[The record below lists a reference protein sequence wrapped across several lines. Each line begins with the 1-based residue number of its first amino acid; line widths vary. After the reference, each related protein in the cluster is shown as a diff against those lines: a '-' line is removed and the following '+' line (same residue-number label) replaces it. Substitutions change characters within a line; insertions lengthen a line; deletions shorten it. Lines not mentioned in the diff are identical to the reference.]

1 MATQN
6 APSIPTKRL
15 AAAILSTDASFSLN
29 NILDWGGVALT
40 SADFGTRAFGCFRNA
55 SNTQIEFF
63 EFDPSTI
70 ASSAITLI
78 SRGLDYKGGTTASV
92 ETKYSWPANTTL
104 VELGANVPALFE
116 QYLDQISDQTV
127 SGKFTFPNGANRP
140 IVDSDTDATVDT
152 QFVTHGELIRT
163 GLAGA
168 NLTRVVISGVAGE
181 TISTN
186 DVVYFKESDQRWWKA
201 DADAVATDSNI
212 KLGVALG
219 AGTAGAGITTGVA
232 LYGYI
237 SGLSGLTAGGK
248 CYVSGTA
255 GGIDQSLP
263 TIPRLI
269 GWAIS
274 TTTMMFCPDELD
286 RNIISTV
293 SGEALSIGTVVYF
306 KESDGKWWKTDA
318 DAAATAIGVRLGI
331 VQTTTSAGDQLV
343 LVRVSGEDLTQTSL
357 TVGEKYYLSGTA
369 GALTTTPGT
378 FPRFVGYA
386 LTANRL
392 LLADQDPF
400 KVSVFGQEIYAASTT
415 GNDTYVV
422 TLPNSPEALVAGFR
436 CYFKVDTANTGAATL
451 NVNSLGAKTIK
462 KFANGSA
469 VDLSTGDIAASQ
481 PVAVVYDGTDMILI
495 SASQPQPLYASG
507 ISTRSPGS
515 GTGDQTIAHGLGVV
529 PRLVKV
535 TVISGNVGVAG
546 QNPQAGTC
554 YGSATSTSTEQSLFF
569 GRTSGNT
576 TSSTNIID
584 MQSTD
589 ATSRIIGN
597 LTTLDSTNIVINFS
611 TFSTET
617 TNTIILWD
625 AFA

>member
-15 AAAILSTDASFSLN
+15 AAAILSTDASFTLN

-116 QYLDQISDQTV
+116 QYLDQTSDQTI

-152 QFVTHGELIRT
+152 QFVTHGELTRT
-163 GLAGA
+163 ALAGA

-186 DVVYFKESDQRWWKA
+186 NVVYFKESDQRWWKA

-212 KLGVALG
+212 KLGIALG
-219 AGTAGAGITTGVA
+219 AGTAGVGITTGVA

-286 RNIISTV
+286 RSIISTV

-306 KESDGKWWKTDA
+306 KESDGKWWKADA
-318 DAAATAIGVRLGI
+318 DAAATAIGVKLGI

-343 LVRVSGEDLTQTSL
+343 LVRVAGEDLTQTSL

-378 FPRFVGYA
+378 FPRFVGYG

-451 NVNSLGAKTIK
+451 NVNGLGAKSILRPD
-462 KFANGSA
+462 GSA
-469 VDLSTGDIAASQ
+469 LADGDIAANQ
-481 PVAVVYDGTDMILI
+481 IVGVAYDGTSMLMITPVANSPKYTNGTTTYALTT
-495 SASQPQPLYASG
+495 ASG
-507 ISTRSPGS
+507 N
-515 GTGDQTIAHGLGVV
+515 QTIAHGLGRTPRYVRIRAILGTSSISASTNRSEGTYNGSSYVCLTEGTNNASGIGEVLTNAVV
-529 PRLVKV
+529 KIWSAAVNG
-535 TVISGNVGVAG
+535 SNY
-546 QNPQAGTC
+546 Q
-554 YGSATSTSTEQSLFF
+554 SATVSWDA
-569 GRTSGNT
+569 
-576 TSSTNIID
+576 TNI
-584 MQSTD
+584 
-589 ATSRIIGN
+589 
-597 LTTLDSTNIVINFS
+597 TLAWTK
-611 TFSTET
+611 TGAPTET
-617 TNTIILWD
+617 ASLIWE
-625 AFA
+625 AES